1 MQVVKKDIDQL
12 NATLTITIEP
22 IDYEEKVVKELKNI
36 RQKANIPGFRPGMV
50 PASLVKKMYG
60 KAVLGEEVNKAINE
74 GIYKYIQEQQ
84 LNILG
89 EPLPNVEDTPDIDW
103 DNDTSFSFA
112 FDIAVAPV
120 FDANLSNKD
129 TITYYEIKVDDAMV
143 NRQIES
149 YRSNFGSYVE
159 AEQVEDGDIV
169 KGILTEQKEEGIR
182 KEDAILSPRYMEDK
196 EQQKLF
202 INAKKGDII
211 TFNPKKS
218 FGNEAEV
225 ASLLGIKK
233 EEAGEHTGDFT
244 FEITHIT
251 RHEMAAV
258 DAELFAKVYGADAV
272 ADEEAFRT
280 RIHDDIQKGLTA
292 DADYQ
297 FGKDAKKAVLKKM
310 EGLTFPDA
318 FLKRWILAN
327 NKDLTAEKLDE
338 EYPELLKGLCWDLA
352 LDQLL
357 KHYDIKVEKE
367 DMEAFAKDIT
377 RMQFLQY
384 GMSNV
389 DDSLLTQYANQMLKD
404 EKQLR
409 AIVSRVSEN
418 KVYEAL
424 KGVVKLKKK
433 AISQEEFNKL
443 LTA

>member
-60 KAVLGEEVNKAINE
+60 KAVLGEEVNKAIND

-89 EPLPNVEDTPDIDW
+89 EPLPNVEDTPEIDW

-120 FDANLSNKD
+120 FDANLSSKD
-129 TITYYEIKVDDAMV
+129 TITYYEIKVDDDMV
-143 NRQIES
+143 NKQIES
-149 YRSNFGSYVE
+149 YRSNFGSYIDG
-159 AEQVEDGDIV
+159 EQVVEGDIV
-169 KGILTEQKEEGIR
+169 KGILTEQKEDGIR
-182 KEDAILSPRYMEDK
+182 KEDAILSPRYMADK

-202 INAKKGDII
+202 IGAKKGDII
-211 TFNPKKS
+211 TFNPKKA
-218 FGNEAEV
+218 FVNEAEV

-244 FEITHIT
+244 FEITQIT
-251 RHEMAAV
+251 RHEMAAI
-258 DAELFAKVYGADAV
+258 DAELFAKVYGADSV
-272 ADEEAFRT
+272 ADEEAFRS
-280 RIHDDIQKGLTA
+280 RIHDDIQKSVTA

-297 FGKDAKKAVLKKM
+297 FGKDAKEAILKKM

-327 NKDLTAEKLDE
+327 NKDLTAEKLEE

-357 KHYDIKVEKE
+357 KHYDVKVEKE
-367 DMEAFAKDIT
+367 DIEAFAKNIA

-389 DDSLLTQYANQMLKD
+389 EDALLTQYANQMLKD

-433 AISQEEFNKL
+433 AISQEDFNKL

>member
-60 KAVLGEEVNKAINE
+60 KAVLGEEVNKAIND

-89 EPLPNVEDTPDIDW
+89 EPLPNEEATPEIDW

-112 FDIAVAPV
+112 FDIAVAPE

-129 TITYYEIKVDDAMV
+129 TITYYEIKVDDDMV
-143 NRQIES
+143 NKQIES

-169 KGILTEQKEEGIR
+169 KGILTEQKENGIR
-182 KEDAILSPRYMEDK
+182 KEDAILSPRYMADK
-196 EQQKLF
+196 EQQELF
-202 INAKKGDII
+202 ISAKKGDIV
-211 TFNPKKS
+211 TFNPKKA
-218 FGNEAEV
+218 FGNEAEM

-233 EEAGEHTGDFT
+233 EEANEHTGDFT
-244 FEITHIT
+244 LEITHIT
-251 RHEMAAV
+251 RHELAAV

-272 ADEEAFRT
+272 ADEEAFRS
-280 RIHDDIQKGLTA
+280 RIHDDIQKSLTA

-297 FGKDAKKAVLKKM
+297 FGKDAKAAVLKKM
-310 EGLTFPDA
+310 EGLAFPDA

-367 DMEAFAKDIT
+367 DIEAFAKDIT
-377 RMQFLQY
+377 RMQFMQY

-389 DDSLLTQYANQMLKD
+389 EDALLTQYANQMLKD

-433 AISQEEFNKL
+433 SISQEEFNKL

>member
-129 TITYYEIKVDDAMV
+129 TITYYEIKVDDDMV
-143 NRQIES
+143 NKQIES
-149 YRSNFGSYVE
+149 YRSNFGSYIE
-159 AEQVEDGDIV
+159 AEQVVDGDIV

-211 TFNPKKS
+211 TFNPKMAFS
-218 FGNEAEV
+218 NEAEM

-272 ADEEAFRT
+272 ADEEAFRA
-280 RIHDDIQKGLTA
+280 RIHDDIQKSLTA

-389 DDSLLTQYANQMLKD
+389 DDALLTQYANQMLKD

-409 AIVSRVSEN
+409 AVVSRVSEN

>member
-129 TITYYEIKVDDAMV
+129 TITYYEIKVDDDMV
-143 NRQIES
+143 NKQIES

-211 TFNPKKS
+211 TFNPKKA

-233 EEAGEHTGDFT
+233 EEVGEHAGDFT

-251 RHEMAAV
+251 RHEMAVV
-258 DAELFAKVYGADAV
+258 DAELFAKVYGVDAV

-338 EYPELLKGLCWDLA
+338 EYLDLLKGLCWDLA

>member
-60 KAVLGEEVNKAINE
+60 KAVLGEEVNKAIND

-89 EPLPNVEDTPDIDW
+89 EPLPNVEDTPEIDW

-129 TITYYEIKVDDAMV
+129 TITYYEIKVDDDMV
-143 NRQIES
+143 NKQIES
-149 YRSNFGSYVE
+149 YRSNFGSYIDG
-159 AEQVEDGDIV
+159 EQVVEGDIV
-169 KGILTEQKEEGIR
+169 KGILTEQKEDGIR
-182 KEDAILSPRYMEDK
+182 KEDAILSPRYMADK

-202 INAKKGDII
+202 IGAKKGDII
-211 TFNPKKS
+211 TFNPQKA
-218 FGNEAEV
+218 FVNEAEV

-244 FEITHIT
+244 FEITQIT
-251 RHEMAAV
+251 RHEMAAI

-272 ADEEAFRT
+272 ADEEAFRS
-280 RIHDDIQKGLTA
+280 RIHDDIQKSVTA

-297 FGKDAKKAVLKKM
+297 FGKDAKEAILKKM

-327 NKDLTAEKLDE
+327 NKDLTAEKLEE

-357 KHYDIKVEKE
+357 KHYDVKVEKE
-367 DMEAFAKDIT
+367 DIEAFAKNIA

-389 DDSLLTQYANQMLKD
+389 EDALLTQYANQMLKD

-433 AISQEEFNKL
+433 AISQEDFNKL

>member
-60 KAVLGEEVNKAINE
+60 KAVLGEEVNKAIND

-89 EPLPNVEDTPDIDW
+89 EPLPNEEATPEIDW

-129 TITYYEIKVDDAMV
+129 TITYYEIKVDDEMV
-143 NRQIES
+143 NKQIES

-169 KGILTEQKEEGIR
+169 KGILTEQKENGIR
-182 KEDAILSPRYMEDK
+182 KEDAILSPRYMADK
-196 EQQKLF
+196 EQQQLF
-202 INAKKGDII
+202 INAKKGDIV
-211 TFNPKKS
+211 TFNPKKA
-218 FGNEAEV
+218 FGNEAEM

-233 EEAGEHTGDFT
+233 EEANEHTGDFT
-244 FEITHIT
+244 LEITHIT
-251 RHEMAAV
+251 RHELAAV

-272 ADEEAFRT
+272 ADEEAFRS
-280 RIHDDIQKGLTA
+280 RIHDDIQKSLTA

-297 FGKDAKKAVLKKM
+297 FGKDAKAAVLKKM
-310 EGLTFPDA
+310 EGLAFPDA

-367 DMEAFAKDIT
+367 DIEAFAKDIT
-377 RMQFLQY
+377 RMQFMQY

-389 DDSLLTQYANQMLKD
+389 EDALLTQYANQMLKD

-433 AISQEEFNKL
+433 SISQEEFNKL

>member
-60 KAVLGEEVNKAINE
+60 KAVLGEEVNKAIND

-89 EPLPNVEDTPDIDW
+89 EPLPNEEATPEIDW

-112 FDIAVAPV
+112 FDIAVAPA

-129 TITYYEIKVDDAMV
+129 TITYYEIKVDDDMV
-143 NRQIES
+143 NKQIES

-169 KGILTEQKEEGIR
+169 KGILTEQKENGIR
-182 KEDAILSPRYMEDK
+182 KEDAILSPRYMADK
-196 EQQKLF
+196 EQQQLF
-202 INAKKGDII
+202 INAKKGDIV
-211 TFNPKKS
+211 TFNPKKA
-218 FGNEAEV
+218 FGNEAEM

-233 EEAGEHTGDFT
+233 EEANEHTGDFT
-244 FEITHIT
+244 LEITHIT
-251 RHEMAAV
+251 RHELAAV

-272 ADEEAFRT
+272 ADEEAFRS
-280 RIHDDIQKGLTA
+280 RIHDDIQKSLTA

-297 FGKDAKKAVLKKM
+297 FGKDAKAAVLKKM
-310 EGLTFPDA
+310 EGLVFPDA

-367 DMEAFAKDIT
+367 DIEAFAKDIT
-377 RMQFLQY
+377 RMQFMQY

-389 DDSLLTQYANQMLKD
+389 EDALLTQYANQMLKD

-433 AISQEEFNKL
+433 SISQEEFNKL

>member
-129 TITYYEIKVDDAMV
+129 TITYYEIKVDDDMV
-143 NRQIES
+143 NKQIES

-211 TFNPKKS
+211 TFNPKKA

-233 EEAGEHTGDFT
+233 EEAGEHAGDFT

>member
-169 KGILTEQKEEGIR
+169 KGILIEQKEEGIR

>member
-60 KAVLGEEVNKAINE
+60 KAVLGEEVNKAIND

-89 EPLPNVEDTPDIDW
+89 EPLPNVEDTPEIDW

-120 FDANLSNKD
+120 FDANLSSKD
-129 TITYYEIKVDDAMV
+129 TITYYEIKVDDDMV
-143 NRQIES
+143 NKQIES
-149 YRSNFGSYVE
+149 YRSNFGSYIDG
-159 AEQVEDGDIV
+159 EQVVEGDIV
-169 KGILTEQKEEGIR
+169 KGILTEQKEDGIR
-182 KEDAILSPRYMEDK
+182 KEDAILSPRYMADK

-202 INAKKGDII
+202 IGAKKGDII
-211 TFNPKKS
+211 TFNPQKA
-218 FGNEAEV
+218 FVNEAEV

-233 EEAGEHTGDFT
+233 EEAGEHTSDFT
-244 FEITHIT
+244 FEITQIT
-251 RHEMAAV
+251 RHEMAAI

-272 ADEEAFRT
+272 ADEEAFRS
-280 RIHDDIQKGLTA
+280 RIHDDIQKRVTA

-297 FGKDAKKAVLKKM
+297 FGKDAKEAILKKM

-327 NKDLTAEKLDE
+327 NKDLTAEKLEE

-357 KHYDIKVEKE
+357 KHYDVKVEKE
-367 DMEAFAKDIT
+367 DIEAFAKNIA

-389 DDSLLTQYANQMLKD
+389 EDALLTQYANQMLKD

-433 AISQEEFNKL
+433 AISQEDFNKL

>member
-60 KAVLGEEVNKAINE
+60 KAVLGEEVNKAIND

-89 EPLPNVEDTPDIDW
+89 EPLPNEEATPEIDW

-112 FDIAVAPV
+112 FDIAVAPA

-129 TITYYEIKVDDAMV
+129 TITYYEIKVDDDMV
-143 NRQIES
+143 NKQIES

-169 KGILTEQKEEGIR
+169 KGILTEQKENGIR
-182 KEDAILSPRYMEDK
+182 KEDAILSPRYMADK
-196 EQQKLF
+196 EQQQLF
-202 INAKKGDII
+202 INAKKGDIV
-211 TFNPKKS
+211 TFNPKKA
-218 FGNEAEV
+218 FGNEAEM

-233 EEAGEHTGDFT
+233 EEANEHTGDFT
-244 FEITHIT
+244 LEITHIT
-251 RHEMAAV
+251 RHELAAV

-272 ADEEAFRT
+272 ADEEAFRS
-280 RIHDDIQKGLTA
+280 RIHDDIQKSLTA

-297 FGKDAKKAVLKKM
+297 FGKDAKAAVLKKM
-310 EGLTFPDA
+310 EGLAFPDA

-367 DMEAFAKDIT
+367 DIEAFAKDIT
-377 RMQFLQY
+377 RMQFMQY

-389 DDSLLTQYANQMLKD
+389 EDALLTQYANQMLKD

-433 AISQEEFNKL
+433 SISQEEFNKL

>member
-60 KAVLGEEVNKAINE
+60 KAVLGEEVNKAIND

-89 EPLPNVEDTPDIDW
+89 EPLPNVEDTPEIDW

-120 FDANLSNKD
+120 FDANLSSKD
-129 TITYYEIKVDDAMV
+129 TITYYEIKVDDDMV
-143 NRQIES
+143 NKQIES
-149 YRSNFGSYVE
+149 YRSNFGSYIDG
-159 AEQVEDGDIV
+159 EQVVEGDIV
-169 KGILTEQKEEGIR
+169 KGILTEQKEDGIR
-182 KEDAILSPRYMEDK
+182 KEDAILSPRYMADK

-202 INAKKGDII
+202 IGAKKGDII
-211 TFNPKKS
+211 TFNPQKA
-218 FGNEAEV
+218 FVNEAEV

-244 FEITHIT
+244 FEITQIT
-251 RHEMAAV
+251 RHEMAAI

-272 ADEEAFRT
+272 ADEEAFRS
-280 RIHDDIQKGLTA
+280 RIHDDIQKSVTA

-297 FGKDAKKAVLKKM
+297 FGKDAKEAILKKM

-327 NKDLTAEKLDE
+327 NKDLTAEKLEE

-357 KHYDIKVEKE
+357 KHYDVKVEKE
-367 DMEAFAKDIT
+367 DIEAFAKNIA

-389 DDSLLTQYANQMLKD
+389 EDALLTQYANQMLKD

-433 AISQEEFNKL
+433 AISQEDFNKM

>member
-60 KAVLGEEVNKAINE
+60 KAVLGEEVNKAIND

-89 EPLPNVEDTPDIDW
+89 EPLPNVEDTPEIDW

-120 FDANLSNKD
+120 FDANLSSKD
-129 TITYYEIKVDDAMV
+129 TITYYEIKVDDDMV
-143 NRQIES
+143 NKQIES
-149 YRSNFGSYVE
+149 YRSNFGSYIDG
-159 AEQVEDGDIV
+159 EQVVEGDIV
-169 KGILTEQKEEGIR
+169 KGILTEQKEDGIR
-182 KEDAILSPRYMEDK
+182 KEDAILSPRYMTDK

-202 INAKKGDII
+202 IGAKKGDII
-211 TFNPKKS
+211 TFNPQKA
-218 FGNEAEV
+218 FVNEAEV

-244 FEITHIT
+244 FEITQIT
-251 RHEMAAV
+251 RHEMAAI

-272 ADEEAFRT
+272 ADEEAFRS
-280 RIHDDIQKGLTA
+280 RIHDDIQKSVTA

-297 FGKDAKKAVLKKM
+297 FGKDAKEAILKKM

-327 NKDLTAEKLDE
+327 NKDLTAEKLEE

-357 KHYDIKVEKE
+357 KHYDVKVEKE
-367 DMEAFAKDIT
+367 DIEAFAKNIA

-389 DDSLLTQYANQMLKD
+389 EDALLTQYANQMLKD

-433 AISQEEFNKL
+433 AISQEDFNKL

>member
-60 KAVLGEEVNKAINE
+60 KAVLGEEVNKAIND

-89 EPLPNVEDTPDIDW
+89 EPLPNVEDTPEIDW

-129 TITYYEIKVDDAMV
+129 TITYYEIKVDDDMV
-143 NRQIES
+143 NKQIES
-149 YRSNFGSYVE
+149 YRSNFGSYIDG
-159 AEQVEDGDIV
+159 EQVVEGDIV
-169 KGILTEQKEEGIR
+169 KGILTEQKEDGIR
-182 KEDAILSPRYMEDK
+182 KEDAILSPRYMADK

-202 INAKKGDII
+202 IGAKKGDII
-211 TFNPKKS
+211 TFNPQKA
-218 FGNEAEV
+218 FVNEAEV

-244 FEITHIT
+244 FEITQIT
-251 RHEMAAV
+251 RHEMAAI

-272 ADEEAFRT
+272 ADEEAFRS
-280 RIHDDIQKGLTA
+280 RIHDDIQKRVTA

-297 FGKDAKKAVLKKM
+297 FGKDAKEAILKKM

-327 NKDLTAEKLDE
+327 NKDLTAEKLEE

-357 KHYDIKVEKE
+357 KHYDVKVEKE
-367 DMEAFAKDIT
+367 DIEAFAKNIA

-389 DDSLLTQYANQMLKD
+389 EDALLTQYANQMLKD

-433 AISQEEFNKL
+433 AISQEDFNKL

>member
-129 TITYYEIKVDDAMV
+129 TITYYEIKVDDDMV
-143 NRQIES
+143 NKQIES

-211 TFNPKKS
+211 TFNPMKA

-225 ASLLGIKK
+225 ASLSGIKK
-233 EEAGEHTGDFT
+233 EEASEHTGDFT

-258 DAELFAKVYGADAV
+258 DTELFAKVYGADAV

-297 FGKDAKKAVLKKM
+297 FGKDAKKAILKKM